1 MDTNSLYE
9 EGMNISN
16 DLDSIVNL
24 LEMRCID
31 SSNYNDK
38 YLPNNFTD
46 CTYKLVDNKEFKY
59 VIDSFINMVENDN
72 GETISSLSNFI
83 NVLKNINN
91 EESVQLVEFSKSLNK
106 LKNLSGEEFTSQLKN
121 IIYLVKEDT
130 SGELITI
137 MSNFIDSCNMVKY
150 ITSEEIENLLTDF
163 INNIDDIDNELV
175 VK

>member
-24 LEMRCID
+24 LEMRCIN
-31 SSNYNDK
+31 SSNYNNK
-38 YLPNNFTD
+38 YLHNDFTD
-46 CTYKLVDNKEFKY
+46 CNNKEFEY

-72 GETISSLSNFI
+72 GDETISSFSNFI

-91 EESVQLVEFSKSLNK
+91 EVSVQLIEFSKSFNK

-121 IIYLVKEDT
+121 IIYLIKEDT

-137 MSNFIDSCNMVKY
+137 ISNFIDSCNMVKY
-150 ITSEEIENLLTDF
+150 ITSEEIENLVTDF
-163 INNIDDIDNELV
+163 IDKIDDIDNELISC
-175 VK
+175 